1 MRAYEVF
8 ARQAVFSETQGVFV
22 ERDQE
27 AIVGHY
33 ARRGI
38 AIHRMHKGIAIKA
51 SMLAKGLVRHVEAQ
65 VKTNHSP
72 Y

>member
-1 MRAYEVF
+1 M
-8 ARQAVFSETQGVFV
+8 
-22 ERDQE
+22 ERERE
-27 AIVGHY
+27 ATVGHY
-33 ARRGI
+33 TRRGI

-65 VKTNHSP
+65 VKANHSP

>member
-1 MRAYEVF
+1 M
-8 ARQAVFSETQGVFV
+8 FSANPQGVFI

-27 AIVGHY
+27 AVFGHY
-33 ARRGI
+33 ARWGI

-65 VKTNHSP
+65 VKANHSP

>member
-1 MRAYEVF
+1 MKVF
-8 ARQAVFSETQGVFV
+8 TRQIVFREPQGVFV

-33 ARRGI
+33 TRRGI
-38 AIHRMHKGIAIKA
+38 AIHRAHKGIAIKV

-65 VKTNHSP
+65 AKANHSP